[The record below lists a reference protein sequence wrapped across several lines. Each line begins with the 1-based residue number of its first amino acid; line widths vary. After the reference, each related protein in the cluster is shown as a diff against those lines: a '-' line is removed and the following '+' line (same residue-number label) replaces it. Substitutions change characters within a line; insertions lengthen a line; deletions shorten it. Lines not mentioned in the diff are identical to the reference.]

1 MNDERTKKR
10 LLTVGVV
17 LLALVLPVALAAF
30 GGWSLWKERKA
41 RQAAQVEFNEAMR
54 QSLERAAEV
63 VLPVPTLGEG
73 ALVVEYPTDKFEAEL
88 QRVVRLAKG
97 VGGTASSWNDG
108 ETVRIVANVP
118 RSAET
123 MFRESVERGVYDLKA
138 AGDTGA
144 MTVVEV
150 LLRPVDP
157 KPAVKPKAKPKPK
170 AKKK

>member
-1 MNDERTKKR
+1 MDANRTKKR
-10 LLTVGVV
+10 LLMLGVV
-17 LLALVLPVALAAF
+17 LAALVLPAALVVF
-30 GGWSLWKERKA
+30 GGWSFWQERQA
-41 RQAAQVEFNEAMR
+41 RQAAQVEFNEALR

-63 VLPVPTLGEG
+63 VLPVPTLGAG

-88 QRVVRLAKG
+88 QRVVRLAQG

-157 KPAVKPKAKPKPK
+157 KPAAKAKPK